1 MRFFSYIIFA
11 FVVGGLGG
19 IIVPKVFLTHIQNT
33 GSLRDI
39 SFLQR
44 LVAGTTIIER
54 TERIVVQEDS
64 AFQEAVASQKNSVVA
79 IRALGRNGELAYAS
93 GLALTNDGIFV
104 APSSVARADA
114 TQYLVRSPEDWF
126 NAEYLGID
134 ATRELALFR
143 AMDLRMTPVSFGN
156 PQELALGQR
165 LFALGMPQEG
175 RLYATEGIVR
185 AAAASSHALET
196 SVQLSSGGQTGSTLF
211 SIEGKALGMLLFVSK
226 EETKFVSSFDIQL
239 FFQEVLQERA
249 KSSNG
254 EL

>member
-1 MRFFSYIIFA
+1 MRLFAYIIFV

-19 IIVPKVFLTHIQNT
+19 IIVPKVFLPYLQ
-33 GSLRDI
+33 SVWPVRDI

-54 TERIVVQEDS
+54 TERVVVQEDS
-64 AFQEAVASQKNSVVA
+64 AFQAAIDSQKNSVVA
-79 IRALGRNGELAYAS
+79 IRALGRKGELAYAS

-104 APSSVARADA
+104 APSSVVKADV

-134 ATRELALFR
+134 STRGLAFFR
-143 AMDLRMTPVSFGN
+143 AEDLRMTPVSFGN
-156 PQELALGQR
+156 PRDIVLGQR

-185 AAAASSHALET
+185 AAAANSHGLET

-211 SIEGKALGMLLFVSK
+211 SIEGKALGMLFFVSK
-226 EETKFVSSFDIQL
+226 EETKFVSSLDIQL
-239 FFQEVLQERA
+239 FFQEVLNERA
-249 KSSNG
+249 KSRNV